1 MTGSK
6 NGPVSLFPSYLFQYD
21 NLESPNV
28 MGSDPAILVVNFS
41 YFCDSMFSLH
51 NVLIGNLA
59 QQPHV
64 TKQKAKL
71 SDKEFFF
78 LFLIF
83 SQSVVSFS
91 LYDVP
96 KCSVNLSE
104 VSALES

>member
-1 MTGSK
+1 MQITIWVSRDHKQVLITGSK
-6 NGPVSLFPSYLFQYD
+6 NGPVSLFPSYLFQYV

-71 SDKEFFF
+71 SDK
-78 LFLIF
+78 
-83 SQSVVSFS
+83 
-91 LYDVP
+91 
-96 KCSVNLSE
+96 
-104 VSALES
+104 